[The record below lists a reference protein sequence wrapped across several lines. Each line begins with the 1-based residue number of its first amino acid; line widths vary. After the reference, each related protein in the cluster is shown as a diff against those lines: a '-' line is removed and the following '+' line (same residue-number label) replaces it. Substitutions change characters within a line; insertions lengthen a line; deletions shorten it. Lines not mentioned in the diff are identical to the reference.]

1 MADPTS
7 NNDVE
12 GALKAGYS
20 PAEIAD
26 HLGAT
31 NNFNVDQARKAGYS
45 DAEIIN
51 QLAGTKLPTGP
62 APVPAAAPEAPPSP
76 LRRAASVAANLVPSV
91 GLGEAGLSLGTQMI
105 ATPVAGLAGIAQGV
119 KNTFDRATGN
129 PEGMS
134 AADRVGQVGSALT
147 YQPRSDVGKQA
158 TALIAKPA
166 EWLAS
171 GADKAGQAASD
182 ITGSPAVGAAV
193 NTGVQA
199 LPALL
204 LKGAGRLAAPAADAG
219 AATATAAAQ
228 DAATAAAKD
237 YAVNKAGLNWDS
249 LSDSIKAKLTA
260 VAGDAKNLDNLDPEA
275 LAREAKLQSLPVPV
289 PATRGQLTRDPVALR
304 NEGNVSAT
312 AAGAPIRDIHLDQNQ
327 ALLDN
332 LDVLKGKVTGTG
344 TTASQ
349 ATTPQAAGAS
359 LQGAAR
365 AKLEF
370 QQAKVKQLY
379 QAAQD
384 SGETAQ
390 KVDVTPIQDLISKT
404 PDQTHYGYAKS
415 WIGQNTER
423 SQIPGAPTTTTDSLG
438 MRYDGPVS
446 DPTPGPRQV
455 SINDLED
462 LRKAAVA
469 KAMNGGEDGYYAG
482 KLISAIDTATDGAGG
497 DLYKA
502 ARAARKQQALE
513 FGDQGAVAKLVDDK
527 SRTDRTTALENT
539 VKSIANGSL
548 EDVQNVKR
556 TLLTGGDASTRT
568 AGKTAWRDLRASV
581 IQDIKDR
588 ATNGVALN
596 ERDQLHITP
605 AAMKR
610 AVDSYGPAKLDE
622 IFGPGTHRQLYNILD
637 ATRTLKAQLPSAA
650 VGSSTMANMMTFLE
664 KGITKIPGGGTV
676 ADLAR
681 GAAQMRN
688 AGAAARAA
696 QTATSTPLS
705 EMVNKS
711 AAAQSRATTLAKLG
725 AGSLNKGNLIPLS
738 LLNAQ
743 AGQQANR

>member
-1 MADPTS
+1 MSDITDQVQTA
-7 NNDVE
+7 VQ
-12 GALKAGYS
+12 AGYS

-26 HLGAT
+26 HLAKQPAYA
-31 NNFNVDQARKAGYS
+31 NKFAQARSAGYS
-45 DAEIIN
+45 DSEIISH
-51 QLAGTKLPTGP
+51 LSGTQP
-62 APVPAAAPEAPPSP
+62 ADTATRPDAPPTRHVAP
-76 LRRAASVAANLVPSV
+76 QTEAALNLGS
-91 GLGEAGLSLGTQMI
+91 SMI

-119 KNTFDRATGN
+119 KNTFDSAMGN
-129 PEGMS
+129 APGMS
-134 AADRVGQVGSALT
+134 AADRVSQVQSALT
-147 YQPRSDVGKQA
+147 YQPRSIQGQA
-158 TALIAKPA
+158 LTGLITKPA
-166 EWLAS
+166 ELLGK
-171 GADKAGQAASD
+171 GADFAGQKAAD
-182 ITGSPAVGAAV
+182 ITGSPAIGAAV
-193 NTGVQA
+193 NTGLQA
-199 LPALL
+199 VPAVV
-204 LKGAGRLAAPAADAG
+204 LKGAGRIAAPAADAG
-219 AATATAAAQ
+219 AAATAAAAQ
-228 DAATAAAKD
+228 DAAAAAAKN
-237 YAVNKAGLNWDS
+237 YAAKSGLDWDS
-249 LSDSIKAKLTA
+249 LSDAIKTKLTT

-304 NEGNVSAT
+304 NEGNVST
-312 AAGAPIRDIHLDQNQ
+312 TTAGAPIRDIHLAQNQ

-390 KVDVTPIQDLISKT
+390 KVDVTPIQDLITKT

-423 SQIPGAPTTTTDSLG
+423 SQLPGAPTTTTDSLG

-446 DPTPGPRQV
+446 DPTTGPRQV

-610 AVDSYGPAKLDE
+610 AIDSYGPAKLDE